1 MRELIEGV
9 REQFGKQ
16 FGGTPMLVRS
26 PGRINIIG
34 EHTDYNSGWVLPAA
48 IDRSLLF
55 GLRANERDR
64 GRFYSVD
71 KQEGYETNLSDVLT
85 RSSLEWANYLMG
97 VINVMNNRD
106 AGIPGV
112 DVAFSGNVP
121 VGAGLSSSAALT
133 AGFAFGLNELFDLG
147 FDRESLARIAQKA
160 ENDFVGM
167 KCGVMD
173 PFVNLHGELGHAM
186 KLDCRTLDFEQVPL
200 EGGNIAFVLFDSRV
214 QRELTTSEYNKRRRQ
229 CEEGVSFLQARGERI
244 QALRDAD
251 GDMLERHHAAMDP
264 VIHRRSLFVVREN
277 ERVLEACGAL
287 LSGDWEGLGRL
298 MNDSHAGLRDRY
310 EVTCEET
317 DFLAGEAAGLDGVL
331 GARQMGGGFGGCTLN
346 LVRRDAAGEV
356 SEHIKKAYAE
366 RYDREPGVYAVN
378 SSGGTEVVG

>member
-1 MRELIEGV
+1 MSEV
-9 REQFGKQ
+9 RDRVRSVFDRQ
-16 FGGTPMLVRS
+16 FGGRPMLVRS

-55 GLRANERDR
+55 GLRPNEQGR
-64 GRFYSVD
+64 GRFYAVD
-71 KQEGYETNLSDVLT
+71 KQEGYETSLGDVLT

-97 VINVMNNRD
+97 VISVMQNRD
-106 AGIPGV
+106 VEIPGL

-133 AGFAFGLNELFDLG
+133 AGFAFGLNELFGLG
-147 FDRESLARIAQKA
+147 IGRESLARIAQKA

-173 PFVNLHGELGHAM
+173 PFVNLLACKGHAM
-186 KLDCRTLDFEQVPL
+186 KLDCRTLDYEQIPL
-200 EGGNIAFVLFDSRV
+200 EDGDLAFVLFDSRV

-229 CEEGVSFLQARGERI
+229 CEEGVSVLQARGERI

-251 GDMLERHHAAMDP
+251 EAMLERHQAELDP
-264 VIHRRSLFVVREN
+264 VIHRRLLFVVREN
-277 ERVLEACGAL
+277 ERVHRAGEALGT
-287 LSGDWEGLGRL
+287 GDGKKLGRL
-298 MNDSHAGLRDRY
+298 MNDSHYGLRDLY

-317 DFLAGEAAGLDGVL
+317 DFLAEEAAGLDGVL
-331 GARQMGGGFGGCTLN
+331 GSRQMGGGFGGCTLN
-346 LVRRDAAGEV
+346 LVRREALEEISARM
-356 SEHIKKAYAE
+356 IKAYEA
-366 RYDREPGVYAVN
+366 RFNRGPGVYTVN
-378 SSGGTEVVG
+378 SSEGTEVLD